1 VLEVSDTPR
10 AVALCFLASIFSV
23 APLVAAEYS
32 TPRTSVKLAS
42 WNLEWLISPAEFRS
56 LKSSCIPKGAPVAGS
71 ERRIPCDVAAR
82 FERSS
87 RDFNALASY
96 ARELDAD
103 VIALQE
109 TDGVQAAK
117 LVLPGYQFCFTTRRH
132 PQNNGF
138 AIRDGIPYRCGTDI
152 TSLAPND
159 GLRRGATVVVY
170 PGTRD
175 EMHLMSVHLKSGCA
189 RDALDSPSKPCRDLA
204 AQVPALEAW
213 IDAQAGSGRRFAVM
227 GDFNR
232 DLINEKGS
240 RSMWAD
246 LDDGSPPEADLVN
259 AAEGK
264 PFRNCTPGQSYSTY
278 IDFIVLSRSLGAQA
292 VPGSFQRVVYSAKS
306 ARQTRL
312 SDHCPVAIRI
322 GLRGLS

>member
-1 VLEVSDTPR
+1 MSGALR
-10 AVALCFLASIFSV
+10 AIALCLLAPFVPV
-23 APLVAAEYS
+23 APVAATENFA
-32 TPRTSVKLAS
+32 PRTSLKLAS
-42 WNLEWLISPAEFRS
+42 WNLEWLISPSQLRL
-56 LKSSCIPKGAPVAGS
+56 LKNNCIPKGAPVAGS

-87 RDFNALASY
+87 RDFEALAYY

-109 TDGVQAAK
+109 TDGAQAAQ
-117 LVLPGYQFCFTTRRH
+117 LVLPGYQFCFTARRH

-138 AIRDGIPYRCGTDI
+138 AIRAGVPYRCTADV
-152 TSLAPND
+152 TTLAPRD
-159 GLRRGATVVVY
+159 GLRRGATVVLF
-170 PGTRD
+170 PGTSN

-189 RDALDSPSKPCRDLA
+189 RDALDSPSKACRDLA

-213 IDAQAGSGRRFAVM
+213 IDAQAGAGRRFAVM

-232 DLINEKGS
+232 DLLNEKGS
-240 RSMWAD
+240 RSMWGEI
-246 LDDGSPPEADLVN
+246 DDGSPPESDLVN
-259 AAEGK
+259 VAQGM
-264 PFRNCTPGQSYSTY
+264 PFRGCIPGQSYSTY
-278 IDFIVLSRSLGAQA
+278 IDFIVLSRSLGART

-306 ARQTRL
+306 ARRTRL
-312 SDHCPVAIRI
+312 SDHCPVAVRI